1 MTERYMVSRKLSY
14 KMIKESMTKQEKH
27 TNNHRKCTIR
37 RLQYGT
43 ERKDM
48 RGWTTSRLN
57 QVRRRHSTMHHLK
70 ENTGLRHIDTT
81 QLLLE
86 RTLCLNQGAL
96 TLPASRDDERRIFL
110 HVQDRCKQYGG
121 SPYHSEHA
129 TATERLHSPMT
140 NPKGS

>member
-27 TNNHRKCTIR
+27 ANNHRKCTIR

-70 ENTGLRHIDTT
+70 ENTGLRHTVTT

-86 RTLCLNQGAL
+86 RILCLKQGAL
-96 TLPASRDDERRIFL
+96 TILSSIHDERMSLL
-110 HVQDRCKQYGG
+110 HVHDRCKQYRS
-121 SPYHSEHA
+121 SPKW
-129 TATERLHSPMT
+129 R
-140 NPKGS
+140 